1 MDFRCLAG
9 GVGTTE
15 RKKNGRGNASKDGRF
30 HTLPPPKKDQFKKF
44 FRNSSHPPPPSPS
57 PPKKIARKIC
67 NAIQLHTFEKVFA
80 PFH

>member
-1 MDFRCLAG
+1 MDFRCLWG

-44 FRNSSHPPPPSPS
+44 LFRNSSHPPAPSPS
-57 PPKKIARKIC
+57 PP
-67 NAIQLHTFEKVFA
+67 
-80 PFH
+80 